1 MLYDLQQFLRDWLS
15 LILSQ
20 VKDHEEEA
28 QVQRPQP
35 AAAQPAPRP
44 AAQPEPRRG
53 RVQHRQPM
61 DILGLTTHMVTPL
74 QEKTVE
80 AEVDEYLG
88 ELPTQN
94 PSLAY
99 WMVVY
104 FHSLLSFFR

>member
-1 MLYDLQQFLRDWLS
+1 
-15 LILSQ
+15 
-20 VKDHEEEA
+20 
-28 QVQRPQP
+28 
-35 AAAQPAPRP
+35 
-44 AAQPEPRRG
+44 
-53 RVQHRQPM
+53 M